1 MTSSDYKLFK
11 AEGMREAIAMVI
23 AATGSSGREPQQV
36 ADNLVL
42 ANLKGHDSHGIGMV
56 PRYVDSF
63 LEGGLKVNQQPLSKI
78 DAGPLLGLD
87 GQAGFGQSIGEAATD
102 MAIARAKEHGVC
114 VMGLGHAHH
123 LGRIGHWAEQ
133 AVSQDLISIH
143 FVNVLSRPTVAPWG
157 GAAGRFG
164 TNPCCIGIP
173 MRNEAPVILDY
184 ATSMVAQGKMRVA
197 HNKGEEVRSGMLID
211 QHGHP
216 TTNPSVVVV
225 EPLGALLTFGEHK
238 GFGMAMVCE
247 LLGGA
252 LSGGGTWHKTYQ
264 GEKKVYNGMLSILI
278 DPKRLDQD
286 DHFFKESE
294 AFMSW
299 LRSVPVAPGFDKVR
313 IAGEPEREA
322 MATRSKDGF
331 PVDPTTWQE
340 ILAAAEKLKL
350 PRAGVEQAAQRA

>member
-1 MTSSDYKLFK
+1 
-11 AEGMREAIAMVI
+11 
-23 AATGSSGREPQQV
+23 
-36 ADNLVL
+36 
-42 ANLKGHDSHGIGMV
+42 
-56 PRYVDSF
+56 
-63 LEGGLKVNQQPLSKI
+63 
-78 DAGPLLGLD
+78 
-87 GQAGFGQSIGEAATD
+87 
-102 MAIARAKEHGVC
+102 
-114 VMGLGHAHH
+114 
-123 LGRIGHWAEQ
+123 
-133 AVSQDLISIH
+133 
-143 FVNVLSRPTVAPWG
+143 
-157 GAAGRFG
+157 
-164 TNPCCIGIP
+164 
-173 MRNEAPVILDY
+173 VILDY

-197 HNKGEEVRSGMLID
+197 HNKGEEVRPGMLID

-238 GFGMAMVCE
+238 GFGMALVCE

-294 AFMSW
+294 AFMNW

-322 MATRSKDGF
+322 MAIRSKEGF

-350 PRAGVEQAAQRA
+350 PRAEVEQAAMQV

>member
-1 MTSSDYKLFK
+1 MSTSAYTLFK
-11 AEGMREAIAMVI
+11 AEGMRKAIAMVI
-23 AATGSSGREPQQV
+23 AATGSAGREPQQV

-42 ANLKGHDSHGIGMV
+42 ANLKGHDSHGIGML

-63 LEGGLKVNQQPLSKI
+63 LEGGLKINQKPLVKI
-78 DAGPLLGLD
+78 DAGAMLGLD
-87 GQAGFGQSIGEAATD
+87 GQQGFGQSIGEAAME
-102 MAIARAKEHGVC
+102 MAIDRAKDQGVC

-133 AVSQDLISIH
+133 AVNHDLISIH

-173 MRNEAPVILDY
+173 MRHEPPIILDY

-197 HNKGEEVRSGMLID
+197 HNKGEEVRPGMLID
-211 QHGHP
+211 QHGNP
-216 TTNPSVVVV
+216 TTNPGVVVV

-238 GFGMAMVCE
+238 GFGMALVCE

-278 DPKRLDQD
+278 DPKRLDHN
-286 DHFFKESE
+286 DHFFSESA
-294 AFMSW
+294 AFMNW
-299 LRSVPVAPGFDKVR
+299 LRSVPVAPGFDKLR

-322 MATRSKDGF
+322 MANRIEAGF
-331 PVDPTTWQE
+331 PVDPNTWQE

-350 PRAGVEQAAQRA
+350 PRAALEQAAFEA